1 MVRIVVSAMMSLS
14 LATLAACGGD
24 STTSCQGDCDAGGLP
39 STSPQVSSGASSLL
53 GTNPTSY
60 SETQEVSN
68 SSASMAESTGYTL
81 EGTEGLAIRGAFESS
96 GASSDAY
103 RFSSGTFGTA
113 STPGFP
119 GVDIQLVIDGQPMRD
134 SGHLIMFLDT
144 VVKTG
149 YSSLSGGYFT
159 NAALIQGKEYVLT
172 LSPVAPGKS
181 YTLEIRGHK
190 P

>member
-1 MVRIVVSAMMSLS
+1 MVRFVWSAVMSLS
-14 LATLAACGGD
+14 LATLAACGD
-24 STTSCQGDCDAGGLP
+24 STTSCEADCDAGAAA
-39 STSPQVSSGASSLL
+39 SNSPKISSGAGSLL
-53 GTNPTSY
+53 GTSPTSY

-68 SSASMAESTGYTL
+68 SSASMAESTGYTV
-81 EGTEGLAIRGAFESS
+81 EGTEGLAIHGAFESN
-96 GASSDAY
+96 GATSDTY

-113 STPGFP
+113 GTPGFP
-119 GVDIQLVIDGQPMRD
+119 GVDIQLVVDGQPVRD

-159 NAALIQGKEYVLT
+159 NAALISGKDYVLT

-181 YTLEIRGHK
+181 YTLEVRGHK